1 LALQR
6 RTKISQKSPEQT
18 DDALNNFY
26 TYVNN
31 LWTKKSFELQNI
43 LNMDETP
50 VWFDMAG
57 NVTIN
62 EKGKKTVHIHGTGN
76 EKNRFTVILTY
87 AADETKFPPICIFKG
102 QCLSRKEQIPSG
114 ERNHEHKTSAMMVY
128 DSFSGHL
135 EDSVKKKF
143 RENGYNLAVIPG
155 GLTSICQP
163 LDIAINKPFK
173 DHLRK
178 EWYIW
183 MSKGGA
189 GKTTKGN
196 LRHARISD
204 VCRWI
209 KNSWKN
215 ISTEIIIRSFEYCGL
230 LGNSDHNKE
239 NEELEVIDLS
249 N

>member
-1 LALQR
+1 
-6 RTKISQKSPEQT
+6 
-18 DDALNNFY
+18 
-26 TYVNN
+26 
-31 LWTKKSFELQNI
+31 SFELQNI
-43 LNMDETP
+43 LNIDETP
-50 VWFDMAG
+50 VWFDIAG

-62 EKGKKTVHIHGTGN
+62 EK
-76 EKNRFTVILTY
+76 
-87 AADETKFPPICIFKG
+87 
-102 QCLSRKEQIPSG
+102 EQIPSGIIVWFQKNGWMDTSLITRYIDYLEG

-128 DSFSGHL
+128 DLFSRYL

-143 RENGYNLAVIPG
+143 CENGYDLAVIPG

-163 LDIAINKPFK
+163 LDIAINKPYK
-173 DHLRK
+173 DYLYK

-196 LRHARISD
+196 LRRTRISD
-204 VCRWI
+204 E
-209 KNSWKN
+209 N

-239 NEELEVIDLS
+239 NEELEVIDL
-249 N
+249 